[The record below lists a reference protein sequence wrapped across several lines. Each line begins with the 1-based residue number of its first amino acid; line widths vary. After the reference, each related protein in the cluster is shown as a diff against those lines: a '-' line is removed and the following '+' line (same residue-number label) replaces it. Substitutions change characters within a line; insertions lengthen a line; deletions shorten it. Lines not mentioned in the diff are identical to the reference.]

1 MTVGTHGTTFGG
13 NPLAMAVGN
22 AVLDVV
28 LAPGFLPHV
37 ERVAIL
43 FKQRLAELK
52 DRHPAVVAEIRGEGL
67 LLGLRLHVPN
77 SDFAAAARAEGLLTI
92 PAGDNVVRLM
102 PPLVIGEEEI
112 REAYGRLDAAAA
124 ALEGEMRAMAQRGA
138 AE

>member
-1 MTVGTHGTTFGG
+1 
-13 NPLAMAVGN
+13 
-22 AVLDVV
+22 VLDVV

-77 SDFAAAARAEGLLTI
+77 TDFAAAARAEGLLTI

-102 PPLVIGEEEI
+102 PPLVIGEEEV
-112 REAYGRLDAAAA
+112 REAYGRLDAAAT
-124 ALEGEMRAMAQRGA
+124 ALEEEMRGIAQRGA